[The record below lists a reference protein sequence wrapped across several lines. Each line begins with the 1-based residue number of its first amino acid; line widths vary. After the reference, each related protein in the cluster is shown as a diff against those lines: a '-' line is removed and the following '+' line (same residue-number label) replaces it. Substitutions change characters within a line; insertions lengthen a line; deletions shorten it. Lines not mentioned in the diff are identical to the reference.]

1 MIWLFNNIDTV
12 LGDLGWHLLLALPP
26 IVLSLLI
33 ATPVGWLVH
42 RRRMARGLVV
52 SGVGLLYAIPS
63 LPLLI
68 ILPLII
74 GTGLRSPLNI
84 IIALTLY
91 GLALMVRSAAAAFSA
106 IDPSTLDASIATGHN
121 RGQHF
126 WAVQLPLAGPALL
139 AGLRVVAVSTV
150 SLVTVG
156 GVLGAAGLG
165 RQFVDGFQRGI
176 VAEVGTG
183 IVLTL
188 LLALALD
195 GLLVLLG
202 RVLMPWQERRT

>member
-1 MIWLFNNIDTV
+1 MTWLLNNLDVV
-12 LGDLGWHLLLALPP
+12 LQDLGWHLFLALPP
-26 IVLSLLI
+26 IVLSLVI
-33 ATPVGWLVH
+33 ATPIGWLVH
-42 RRRMARGLVV
+42 RRRVARGLVV

-63 LPLLI
+63 LPLFI

-106 IDPSTLDASIATGHN
+106 IDPNTLDAAVATGHN
-121 RGQHF
+121 RAQHF
-126 WAVQLPLAGPALL
+126 WTVQLPLAGPALL

-165 RQFVDGFQRGI
+165 RQFVDGFQRAI
-176 VAEVGTG
+176 VAEIVTG

-202 RVLMPWQERRT
+202 KLLMPWQERRT